1 MIYTIT
7 STLPPVHGGRT
18 KALLSRIKLIDSE
31 LGIKSKILTTTYNAN
46 YPSVSEKFI
55 NEGKVT
61 EHTEFENLYDWLS
74 GFKLLETPKT
84 KFKKQPKYQTMDREL
99 EGLESKSFK
108 DGNVMRYYKN
118 NNYVLY
124 RKYYDNSNIVQLEDF
139 MSSIS
144 KKRLDVGNIMNL
156 VNCIEK
162 FTTRINLFRNYVKF
176 ILIHTELYTVKNFL
190 IQREKV

>member
-31 LGIKSKILTTTYNAN
+31 LGIKSKILTTNYNAN
-46 YPSVSEKFI
+46 YPSVYEKFI

-84 KFKKQPKYQTMDREL
+84 KFKSNQSIKRWTVN
-99 EGLESKSFK
+99 SKGWK
-108 DGNVMRYYKN
+108 VK
-118 NNYVLY
+118 VL
-124 RKYYDNSNIVQLEDF
+124 KMEML
-139 MSSIS
+139 
-144 KKRLDVGNIMNL
+144 
-156 VNCIEK
+156 
-162 FTTRINLFRNYVKF
+162 
-176 ILIHTELYTVKNFL
+176 
-190 IQREKV
+190 

>member
-46 YPSVSEKFI
+46 YPSVYEKFI

>member
-1 MIYTIT
+1 
-7 STLPPVHGGRT
+7 
-18 KALLSRIKLIDSE
+18 
-31 LGIKSKILTTTYNAN
+31 
-46 YPSVSEKFI
+46 SVYEKFI

-99 EGLESKSFK
+99 EGLESKSIK

-124 RKYYDNSNIVQLEDF
+124 RKYYDNSNIAPPAAF

-144 KKRLDVGNIMNL
+144 NRRLKRWEYHAFG
-156 VNCIEK
+156 
-162 FTTRINLFRNYVKF
+162 
-176 ILIHTELYTVKNFL
+176 
-190 IQREKV
+190 Q